1 MFDGHVLVLVDLCKG
16 DEGMKCTHEHVS
28 IQVATCTLVDEA
40 RSLTGLF
47 FSHLFTL
54 PFPTHF
60 MAIKVG
66 EGRGEA

>member
-1 MFDGHVLVLVDLCKG
+1 VLVLPDLGKR
-16 DEGMKCTHEHVS
+16 DEGMKGTHEHVS

-54 PFPTHF
+54 PFPTHLKT
-60 MAIKVG
+60 IEVG
-66 EGRGEA
+66 DGRGEA